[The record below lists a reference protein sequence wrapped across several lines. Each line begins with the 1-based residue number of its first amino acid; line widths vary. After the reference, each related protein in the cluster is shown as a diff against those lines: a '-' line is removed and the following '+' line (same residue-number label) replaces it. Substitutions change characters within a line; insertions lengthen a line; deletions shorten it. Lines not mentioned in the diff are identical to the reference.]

1 MLSVNIDFC
10 LLLFTALPPS
20 VAAQVVHSAG
30 RRFIVSPVP
39 EARLRESFFGP
50 PSSSTSFGDDLAGES
65 FFLRDEALALVYD
78 MHLIELPCF
87 LVLASDPAPG
97 NHTQQGQTIL
107 PPNTSQPSV
116 LPPQPVYPGSAV
128 VAQNTV
134 TVPVGST
141 SPPASIQIH
150 RTGRTSPSL
159 APSDQPIIRRRT
171 SLPTPT
177 ISYQLPENSITVP
190 TSVGEQFLAPAHT
203 STPTPTPV
211 VAPSQCGESE
221 GETQGKSP
229 GIEDILALDKKL
241 RSLFHDQGSSSGS
254 SAQPDASGDAAPAS
268 SPPASLSLN
277 SSGNFVPG
285 MFASQSQGGPAS
297 VQTSLQ
303 TSQVD
308 LGVPRLQVGTTV
320 LFRGFTGV
328 PFLVKHFIQ
337 LILY

>member
-1 MLSVNIDFC
+1 MSALYQKHDFESHF
-10 LLLFTALPPS
+10 LALPLP
-20 VAAQVVHSAG
+20 
-30 RRFIVSPVP
+30 
-39 EARLRESFFGP
+39 ARLLEMTWQVSH
-50 PSSSTSFGDDLAGES
+50 
-65 FFLRDEALALVYD
+65 FFLRDNALAVVYD

-87 LVLASDPAPG
+87 LVLVSDPAPG

-116 LPPQPVYPGSAV
+116 SPPQPVYPGSTV

-141 SPPASIQIH
+141 SPPTSTQIH

-159 APSDQPIIRRRT
+159 ASSDQPIIRRRT

-254 SAQPDASGDAAPAS
+254 SAQPDASGDVAPAS
-268 SPPASLSLN
+268 SPPNTISSPPPGLASTAGHGVPASLSLS

-285 MFASQSQGGPAS
+285 LFASQSQGGPAS

-328 PFLVKHFIQ
+328 QFLVKHLFS
-337 LILY
+337 